1 MAGEF
6 IFKDVIKSFAEFMKW
21 DTAEAITDDY
31 AGFSFEL
38 GEENEVDLDFFL
50 NEDRIDIALVG
61 QAFVESEADIPDEFS
76 TLLLRR
82 SDDLMFGGWALA
94 ETEEGKL
101 QYRLLWT
108 VDLDYLAA
116 MKPERLQDL
125 IERLMDEAGEVNS
138 LWEDGEF

>member
-6 IFKDVIKSFAEFMKW
+6 IFKDVIKTFAEFMKW
-21 DTAEAITDDY
+21 DTNEAISDDY
-31 AGFSFEL
+31 AAFSFDL
-38 GEENEVDLDFFL
+38 GEDNEVDLDFFL
-50 NEDRIDIALVG
+50 NEDRVDIAIVG
-61 QAFVESEADIPDEFS
+61 QAYVESEADISDEFS

-108 VDLDYLAA
+108 VDLDYLASI
-116 MKPERLQDL
+116 KPERLQDL
-125 IERLMDEAGEVNS
+125 LEHLMDEAGEVNS
-138 LWEDGEF
+138 LWEHGEF